1 MNEME
6 AWFEAQRLA
15 GEARVGSGIEIAA
28 IAVVLFFF
36 GITVPMRPN
45 VSILLSFALLLM
57 AIIMIASGRKK
68 ARRATEGLMRELQR
82 G

>member
-6 AWFEAQRLA
+6 AWFEAQRVA
-15 GEARVGSGIEIAA
+15 GEARVSSGIEIAA
-28 IAVVLFFF
+28 IGIVLFFF

-45 VSILLSFALLLM
+45 VSILMSFALVMM
-57 AIIMIASGRKK
+57 AFVMIVSGRKK
-68 ARRATEGLMRELQR
+68 ARLAMEGLMRELQR

>member
-6 AWFEAQRLA
+6 AWFEAQRVA
-15 GEARVGSGIEIAA
+15 GEARAASGIEIAA
-28 IAVVLFFF
+28 IGIVLFFF

-45 VSILLSFALLLM
+45 VSILLSFALVIM
-57 AIIMIASGRKK
+57 AFVMIASGRKK
-68 ARRATEGLMRELQR
+68 ARRAVEGLMRELQR